1 MEWGAYS
8 SSHRETHTTS
18 SVITWSYPTAVTKD
32 SPVITLCDGIPRGG
46 PYASQSLVTTV
57 TTSTV
62 RSTYVNTSGT
72 AAPTCSLGSRDCSSL
87 WSLWSRHKSTFSQ
100 TRTASNAAFSKDP
113 TYWTPTCTQKYSCEE
128 MCVFGGMEA
137 VELYYW
143 PEPWSEDLICPNA
156 TRTTPPDKRQTA
168 SPVIATVGNMTMT
181 SPTAYL
187 HFSRLYA
194 RDIMLTR
201 TCGQDMTSVWVPV
214 PPEEISS
221 MPDGGIYHA
230 PTDSAKPFNF
240 ANLAKTTVSGVEIPL
255 VQSSAYWWPN
265 SCKDNPRSIKNTC
278 APATIRNDYRPN
290 LLYRSELQTLQ
301 PEWVT
306 CSPLRGAFGTHFMHD
321 PPIPLTSAAFLVE
334 PSSKVTVDQPV
345 KTSKPAEPSKPAT
358 EHLPTSTSP
367 PRTTDVV
374 KPTNAPPQQPS
385 SAQSDPADPVNTGIP
400 DSGSSPPE
408 SSNPGDTDPGNSG
421 PGSSNPGSSDPG
433 SSDPG
438 GSNPGNSDPGS
449 SDPGDSNPGNSDPEG
464 SGSGSS
470 NPGSSGPGGS
480 DPGSSNPG
488 NSGPSAPSNPSD
500 PSSDDDDSNKNN
512 LPATVTIALPA
523 SSISKGGEGGGGR
536 GREPTVITAGGS
548 TYTAIPGVGL
558 DLGTTTVRP
567 GEPGWVTVGNEAV
580 SVGTGGVVV
589 VADGEQTGVYGGE
602 PGSAVVTVG
611 GSAFT
616 AVAGQDVVIGGTATV
631 RAGEPAVTVGG
642 EVVSMGVHGVVVGGS
657 TIDWQEGAATDVI
670 LSVGGDAATIEGH
683 TVSLAPSGVVVV
695 DGYSR
700 AYSGISG
707 AVVTAGDQTFTI
719 AGVAEGVASMSAET
733 VLIIGSLT
741 LTASRPAS
749 NSNVIVVG
757 SRTLTVGGVAATI
770 GGEVLSAAAGGI
782 ARGGSTT
789 LALGPSKTTA
799 ETAASNT
806 RSSTKTTGGSS
817 EATAA
822 LDSGGV
828 AGGAK
833 TSASNQTGGARSFAG
848 KTEFSIFVLTLSA
861 STVLALAF
869 FL

>member
-1 MEWGAYS
+1 MVPLRQYVACAAAVAVIGVQAQNGTITWSFGTPIPSTATRTASENATAIANNTLAWLPSDVAVHSFLALRSCDAEWGAYS
-8 SSHRETHTTS
+8 SSHRETYTTS
-18 SVITWSYPTAVTKD
+18 YVITWSYPTAVTKD

-113 TYWTPTCTQKYSCEE
+113 TYWTPTCTQEYSCEE

-143 PEPWSEDLICPNA
+143 PEPWLEDLICPNA

-168 SPVIATVGNMTMT
+168 FPVIATVGNMTMT

-214 PPEEISS
+214 PPKEISS

-240 ANLAKTTVSGVEIPL
+240 ANLAKTTVSGVEIAL

-265 SCKDNPRSIKNTC
+265 SCKDNLRSIKNTC

-290 LLYRSELQTLQ
+290 LL
-301 PEWVT
+301 
-306 CSPLRGAFGTHFMHD
+306 PLRGAFGTHFMHD

-345 KTSKPAEPSKPAT
+345 KTSKPAEPSKPVT

-367 PRTTDVV
+367 PRTTDAV
-374 KPTNAPPQQPS
+374 KPTDAPPQQPS

-400 DSGSSPPE
+400 DPGSSPPE
-408 SSNPGDTDPGNSG
+408 SSNPGDTGPGNSG
-421 PGSSNPGSSDPG
+421 PGSSNPGG
-433 SSDPG
+433 SDPG
-438 GSNPGNSDPGS
+438 GSNS
-449 SDPGDSNPGNSDPEG
+449 GNSDPEG

-480 DPGSSNPG
+480 DPGSSKPG
-488 NSGPSAPSNPSD
+488 NSGPSAPSDPSD
-500 PSSDDDDSNKNN
+500 LSSDDDDSNNNN
-512 LPATVTIALPA
+512 LPATVIIALPA

-548 TYTAIPGVGL
+548 TYTAIPDVGL

-580 SVGTGGVVV
+580 SVGTGGAVV

-602 PGSAVVTVG
+602 PSSAV
-611 GSAFT
+611 
-616 AVAGQDVVIGGTATV
+616 
-631 RAGEPAVTVGG
+631 VTVGG

-657 TIDWQEGAATDVI
+657 MIDWQEGAATGVI

-683 TVSLAPSGVVVV
+683 AVSLAPSGVVVV

-707 AVVTAGDQTFTI
+707 AVVTAGDHTFTI

-733 VLIIGSLT
+733 VLTIGSLT
-741 LTASRPAS
+741 LTASSGCYHWRRG
-749 NSNVIVVG
+749 IERG
-757 SRTLTVGGVAATI
+757 SRRYCPGWFHDI
-770 GGEVLSAAAGGI
+770 GIGTEQDYC
-782 ARGGSTT
+782 R
-789 LALGPSKTTA
+789 
-799 ETAASNT
+799 NC
-806 RSSTKTTGGSS
+806 
-817 EATAA
+817 
-822 LDSGGV
+822 
-828 AGGAK
+828 
-833 TSASNQTGGARSFAG
+833 G
-848 KTEFSIFVLTLSA
+848 KQHQVKH
-861 STVLALAF
+861 
-869 FL
+869 